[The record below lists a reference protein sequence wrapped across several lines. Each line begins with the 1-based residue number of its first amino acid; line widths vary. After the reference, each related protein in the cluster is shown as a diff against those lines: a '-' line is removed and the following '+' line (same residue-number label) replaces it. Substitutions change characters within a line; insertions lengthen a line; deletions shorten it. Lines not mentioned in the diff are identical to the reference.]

1 MNEMFFRI
9 GGIQKKM
16 EFNQNMRIIMKGTG
30 FLNVFTI
37 FFCSLNQPDTMKIAW
52 ILSILFIG
60 LLFGIEFY
68 YIKQNKKYE
77 FKLFKLEIEDLEN
90 KKEIAKIR
98 GDVIP
103 DMVANREIIRP
114 SNEISLPIVYYAIL
128 IILDIMIKVLMIN

>member
-16 EFNQNMRIIMKGTG
+16 EFNQNMRTIMKGTG
-30 FLNVFTI
+30 FLIVFTI
-37 FFCSLNQPDTMKIAW
+37 FFCSLNQPDTMKNAW